1 MITNIETG
9 EELRFSLISQEQL
22 EYTAEVTK
30 EPTEKGFEVADG
42 VLTKNAIL
50 KVKGKNGVVK
60 LANMGQEITQVSQAI
75 SIITRWQQKGQLCK
89 YVYRNGFN
97 NCVIK
102 KFSIKQ
108 TSKER
113 YGYEFDLELEQVRV
127 AQQVTTKVTGK
138 TKPDG
143 IITKRIAEKEKKEK
157 GGARKTP
164 KPKKSNKPTLT
175 DAQKEAIKNNQSKY
189 MGPRTELK

>member
-1 MITNIETG
+1 MLTNIETG
-9 EELRFSLISQEQL
+9 EELRFNLISQEQL
-22 EYTAEVTK
+22 EYNAEVTK

-42 VLTKNAIL
+42 VLTKNAVL

-75 SIITRWQQKGQLCK
+75 SIIARWQQKGQLCK
-89 YVYRNGFN
+89 YIYRNGFN
-97 NCVIK
+97 NCIIK

-113 YGYEFDLELEQVRV
+113 YGYEFELELEQVRI

-143 IITKRIAEKEKKEK
+143 IIAKRIAEKEKKEK
-157 GGARKTP
+157 GGTRKTT
-164 KPKKSNKPTLT
+164 KKKKSKEPTLT
-175 DAQKEAIKNNQSKY
+175 QAQKAAIKSKNNEFIGGSK
-189 MGPRTELK
+189 

>member
-1 MITNIETG
+1 MLTNIETG

-22 EYTAEVTK
+22 EYNAEVTK

-60 LANMGQEITQVSQAI
+60 LANMGPEITQVSQAI

-89 YVYRNGFN
+89 YIYRNGFN
-97 NCVIK
+97 NCIIK

-113 YGYEFDLELEQVRV
+113 YGYEFELELEQVRI

-143 IITKRIAEKEKKEK
+143 IISKRIAEKEKKEK
-157 GGARKTP
+157 GGTRKTT
-164 KPKKSNKPTLT
+164 KKKKSKEPTLT
-175 DAQKEAIKNNQSKY
+175 QAQKAAIKSKNNETMGGSK
-189 MGPRTELK
+189 